1 MNFNSTWKTNYYKTY
16 KNYSK
21 PYAIFMNG
29 KEMIIIYMEKERKY
43 ILKEDKIKI
52 LLDKKRVLKSEGII
66 QWYIDPE
73 DGYDETRIRLVEQ
86 KTASGISK
94 RWVKTSKKK
103 LACKDEREEKEE
115 VIEIN
120 EEERQKFK
128 SSRSVCKIRHYLCRD
143 PEIVVDEFLTP
154 YDKKYNNFDYKY
166 VMEIELKKVEKSFD
180 EILSENNLVDYI
192 EKEVNG
198 SISNSDI
205 AVQAKDF
212 IKEIKYVENRLEG
225 KVTVF
230 MSPGIT
236 ISRKFNDIKDLL
248 SFLKDNNRKEISKL
262 SAELDTV
269 YCLEEKGFEVS
280 KVVMFLVQEFLK
292 SKERT
297 NLISQM
303 SELEILNKKKYP
315 NVTESSVYI
324 SYILENIF
332 KIESI
337 EIEAF
342 EGEPIKS
349 QTQKALQ
356 EKLWEVLDK
365 YDRQQ
370 KVIMDIAPGLKNIS
384 IMQVIYSLFKKKS
397 FYYKPEGNNEL
408 LEFPAFGFDWDYA
421 YLDEIIHII
430 ESKKVESEMGVVDY
444 LKLPDMITK
453 VYQLNQSEDFKPFYS
468 IDKIGKMYKSKREIP
483 FGYGENLIKFVK
495 NDDLESYL
503 TQGIKKKWTN
513 MWIGD
518 LIPETVEHSQRH
530 SKRLMDFTVKLIS
543 VMGEDEFL
551 GEVPEG
557 EYYNGMSYKTMFYF
571 LLIAAMNVHDLG
583 HTYAY
588 FYFDGDYGNEKKRL
602 ILDKYPNF
610 VRDLHNELTIS
621 LIREEKLF
629 DILGK
634 GSSFSSESK
643 KITDLFGEKTDKI
656 IEALILICRYH
667 REHLG
672 IDEDIACD
680 KKNIC
685 DLFRLDT
692 SPLKKVVQEK
702 IDDEKLREVVIH
714 AARWLKVIDGT
725 DVQAD
730 RIITPEY
737 NSIRKKRTAYE
748 ALFLI
753 EKHFLKYDS
762 AKYKDELISLKVL
775 LEKEEF
781 LKVGNIKKKLE
792 MMLLEEVKPIIQDMN
807 FLKFYDPRYEEL
819 AQIIF
824 KVSQF
829 EHFEK
834 HNAVGAIYPVAF
846 TCNEQARLVIEIIP
860 NINEQKDTEKVVK
873 EIDKIYEDIEKEFKN
888 ARIKVCGKEL
898 KVIKSSYVSAHNGL
912 VL

>member
-1 MNFNSTWKTNYYKTY
+1 
-16 KNYSK
+16 
-21 PYAIFMNG
+21 MNG
-29 KEMIIIYMEKERKY
+29 KEMIIIYMEKEKKY
-43 ILKEDKIKI
+43 ILKEDKIKN
-52 LLDKKRVLKSEGII
+52 LLDKERVLKSEGII

-103 LACKDEREEKEE
+103 LVCKDEREEKEE
-115 VIEIN
+115 IIEIG
-120 EEERQKFK
+120 EAERQKIMGA
-128 SSRSVCKIRHYLCRD
+128 RSVCKIRHYLCRD

-154 YDKKYNNFDYKY
+154 YGKKYNNFDYKY
-166 VMEIELKKVEKSFD
+166 VMEVELKKVEKSFD
-180 EILSENNLVDYI
+180 EILLGNNLNDYI
-192 EKEVNG
+192 KEEVTG
-198 SISNSDI
+198 GISNKDI
-205 AVQAKDF
+205 AVQANDF

-225 KVTVF
+225 TVTVF
-230 MSPGIT
+230 MSPGIS
-236 ISRKFNDIKDLL
+236 ISNKFNDIKDLF
-248 SFLKDNNRKEISKL
+248 SFLKDNNRKEIIKL
-262 SAELDTV
+262 SPELDTV
-269 YCLEEKGFEVS
+269 YYLEEKGFEVS
-280 KVVMFLVQEFLK
+280 KVVMFLVPDFLTN
-292 SKERT
+292 KEEIT
-297 NLISQM
+297 KLTLQM
-303 SELEILNKKKYP
+303 SELGSKLEIENKKKYP
-315 NVTESSVYI
+315 DITKSSVYI
-324 SYILENIF
+324 SYILEKVF

-337 EIEAF
+337 EMEAF
-342 EGEPIKS
+342 KQDPRMSEN
-349 QTQKALQ
+349 QKALQ

-370 KVIMDIAPGLKNIS
+370 KVVMDIAPGMKNIS

-397 FYYKPEGNNEL
+397 FYYKFEHGKEL

-421 YLDEIIHII
+421 YLDEIIHVI
-430 ESKKVESEMGVVDY
+430 ESKKLETKMSTEDY

-453 VYQLNQSEDFKPFYS
+453 VYQLNQSKDFEPFYS
-468 IDKIGKMYKSKREIP
+468 IDRIGMMYKSKKEIP
-483 FGYGENLIKFVK
+483 FGYGENLIKFV
-495 NDDLESYL
+495 NNSDLESYL

-530 SKRLMDFTVKLIS
+530 SKRLMDFTVKLIN
-543 VMGEDEFL
+543 VMGEEEFL

-557 EYYNGMSYKTMFYF
+557 EYYNGMSYKTIFYF

-588 FYFDGDYGNEKKRL
+588 FYFDGEYGNEKKRL

-643 KITDLFGEKTDKI
+643 KVTDLFGEKTDEI

-672 IDEDIACD
+672 IDEDIASD
-680 KKNIC
+680 KKKDIC
-685 DLFRLDT
+685 NLFRLDT
-692 SPLKKVVQEK
+692 SPLKKVIKGK
-702 IDDEKLREVVIH
+702 IGDEKLSQVVIH
-714 AARWLKVIDGT
+714 AARWLKFIDGT

-730 RIITPEY
+730 RIITPQY
-737 NSIRKKRTAYE
+737 NIIRKKRTAYE

-753 EKHFLKYDS
+753 EKHLLKYDS
-762 AKYKDELISLKVL
+762 AEYKNELISLKEL

-781 LKVGNIKKKLE
+781 LKVKEIKSRLE
-792 MMLLEEVKPIIQDMN
+792 KMLLEEVNPIIQDMN

-819 AQIIF
+819 AHIIF

-846 TCNEQARLVIEIIP
+846 TCNGQAQLVIEIIP
-860 NINEQKDTEKVVK
+860 NISEQKDAENVES
-873 EIDKIYEDIEKEFKN
+873 EIKRIYEDIEEELEKAE
-888 ARIKVCGKEL
+888 IKVRGMKLKLGGK
-898 KVIKSSYVSAHNGL
+898 KHNEYI
-912 VL
+912 

>member
-1 MNFNSTWKTNYYKTY
+1 
-16 KNYSK
+16 
-21 PYAIFMNG
+21 
-29 KEMIIIYMEKERKY
+29 MIIIYMEKEKKY

-52 LLDKKRVLKSEGII
+52 LLDKERVLKSEGII

-103 LACKDEREEKEE
+103 LVCKDEREEKEE
-115 VIEIN
+115 IIEIG
-120 EEERQKFK
+120 EAERQKIMGA
-128 SSRSVCKIRHYLCRD
+128 RSVCKIRHYLCRD

-154 YDKKYNNFDYKY
+154 YGKKYNNFDYKY
-166 VMEIELKKVEKSFD
+166 VMEVELKKVEKSFD
-180 EILSENNLVDYI
+180 EILLGNNLNDYI
-192 EKEVNG
+192 KEEVTG
-198 SISNSDI
+198 GISNKDI
-205 AVQAKDF
+205 AVQANDF

-225 KVTVF
+225 TVTVF
-230 MSPGIT
+230 MSPGIS
-236 ISRKFNDIKDLL
+236 ISNKFNDIKDLF
-248 SFLKDNNRKEISKL
+248 SFLKDNNRKEIIKL
-262 SAELDTV
+262 SPELDTV
-269 YCLEEKGFEVS
+269 YYLEEKGFEVS
-280 KVVMFLVQEFLK
+280 KVVMFLVPDFLTN
-292 SKERT
+292 KEEIT
-297 NLISQM
+297 KLTLQM
-303 SELEILNKKKYP
+303 SELGSKLEIENKKKYP
-315 NVTESSVYI
+315 DITKSSVYI
-324 SYILENIF
+324 SYILEKVF

-337 EIEAF
+337 EMEAF
-342 EGEPIKS
+342 KQDPRMSEN
-349 QTQKALQ
+349 QKALQ

-370 KVIMDIAPGLKNIS
+370 KVVMDIAPGMKNIS

-397 FYYKPEGNNEL
+397 FYYKFEHSQEL

-421 YLDEIIHII
+421 YLDEIIHVI
-430 ESKKVESEMGVVDY
+430 ESKKLETKMSTEDY

-453 VYQLNQSEDFKPFYS
+453 VYQLNQSKDFEPFYS
-468 IDKIGKMYKSKREIP
+468 IDRIGMMYKSKKEIP

-530 SKRLMDFTVKLIS
+530 SKRLMDFTVKLIN
-543 VMGEDEFL
+543 VMGEEEFL

-557 EYYNGMSYKTMFYF
+557 EYYNGMSYKTIFYF

-588 FYFDGDYGNEKKRL
+588 FYFDGEYGNEKKRL

-643 KITDLFGEKTDKI
+643 KVTDLFGEKTDEI

-672 IDEDIACD
+672 IDEDIASD
-680 KKNIC
+680 KKKDIC
-685 DLFRLDT
+685 NLFRLDT
-692 SPLKKVVQEK
+692 SPLKKVIKGK
-702 IDDEKLREVVIH
+702 IGDEKLSQVVIH
-714 AARWLKVIDGT
+714 AARWLKFIDGT

-730 RIITPEY
+730 RIITPQY
-737 NSIRKKRTAYE
+737 NIIRKKRTAYE

-753 EKHFLKYDS
+753 EKHLLKYDS
-762 AKYKDELISLKVL
+762 AEYKNELISLKEL

-781 LKVGNIKKKLE
+781 LKVKEIKSSLE
-792 MMLLEEVKPIIQDMN
+792 KMLLEEVNPIIQDMN

-819 AQIIF
+819 AHIIF

-846 TCNEQARLVIEIIP
+846 TCNGQAQLVIEIIP
-860 NINEQKDTEKVVK
+860 NISEQKDAENVES
-873 EIDKIYEDIEKEFKN
+873 EIKRIYEDIEEELEKAE
-888 ARIKVCGKEL
+888 IKVRGMKL
-898 KVIKSSYVSAHNGL
+898 KLGGQKHNEHI
-912 VL
+912 

>member
-1 MNFNSTWKTNYYKTY
+1 
-16 KNYSK
+16 
-21 PYAIFMNG
+21 
-29 KEMIIIYMEKERKY
+29 MIIIYMEKEKKY
-43 ILKEDKIKI
+43 ILKEDKIKN
-52 LLDKKRVLKSEGII
+52 LLDKERVLKSEGII

-103 LACKDEREEKEE
+103 LVCKDEREEKEE
-115 VIEIN
+115 IIEID
-120 EEERQKFK
+120 EAERQKIMG
-128 SSRSVCKIRHYLCRD
+128 SRSVCKIRHYLCRD

-154 YDKKYNNFDYKY
+154 YGKKYNNFDYKY
-166 VMEIELKKVEKSFD
+166 VMEVELKKVEKSFE
-180 EILSENNLVDYI
+180 EILLENNLNDYI
-192 EKEVNG
+192 KEEVTG
-198 SISNSDI
+198 GISNKDI
-205 AVQAKDF
+205 AVQANDF

-225 KVTVF
+225 TVTVF
-230 MSPGIT
+230 MSPGKAI
-236 ISRKFNDIKDLL
+236 IKRINSEKIFP
-248 SFLKDNNRKEISKL
+248 SFLKDVDKNEIMEYSPEL
-262 SAELDTV
+262 STV
-269 YCLEEKGFEVS
+269 NLLKNLGFEVS
-280 KVVMFLVQEFLK
+280 KVVMFIVPDFLTDRK
-292 SKERT
+292 KFEAIR
-297 NLISQM
+297 
-303 SELEILNKKKYP
+303 SEVEILNEEKYP
-315 NVTESSVYI
+315 KVTESSVYLY
-324 SYILENIF
+324 YILKNIF
-332 KIESI
+332 KIENV
-337 EIEAF
+337 EIEVFKEEATKP
-342 EGEPIKS
+342 EN
-349 QTQKALQ
+349 QKALQ
-356 EKLWEVLDK
+356 KMLWEILDR
-365 YDRQQ
+365 YDMEQ
-370 KVIMDIAPGLKNIS
+370 KVVIDIAPGFKNIS

-397 FYYKPEGNNEL
+397 FYYKFEGSPEL

-421 YLDEIIHII
+421 YLDEIIHVI
-430 ESKKVESEMGVVDY
+430 ESKKLESEMSVVDY

-453 VYQLNQSEDFKPFYS
+453 VYQLNQSKDFEPFYS
-468 IDKIGKMYKSKREIP
+468 IDRIGMMYKSKKEIP

-530 SKRLMDFTVKLIS
+530 SKRLMDFTVKLIN
-543 VMGEDEFL
+543 VMGEEEFL

-557 EYYNGMSYKTMFYF
+557 EYYNGMSYKTIFYF

-588 FYFDGDYGNEKKRL
+588 FYFDGEYGNEKKRL

-643 KITDLFGEKTDKI
+643 KITDLFGEKTDEI

-672 IDEDIACD
+672 IDEDIAVD
-680 KKNIC
+680 KKKDIC
-685 DLFRLDT
+685 NLFRLDT
-692 SPLKKVVQEK
+692 SPLKKVIKGK
-702 IDDEKLREVVIH
+702 IGDEKLSQVVIH
-714 AARWLKVIDGT
+714 AARWLKFIDGT

-730 RIITPEY
+730 RIITPQY
-737 NSIRKKRTAYE
+737 NIIRKKRTAYE

-753 EKHFLKYDS
+753 EKHLLKYDS
-762 AKYKDELISLKVL
+762 AEYKNELISLKEL

-781 LKVGNIKKKLE
+781 LEVGNIKKNLE
-792 MMLLEEVKPIIQDMN
+792 MMLLKEVNPIIQDMN

-819 AQIIF
+819 AHIIF

-846 TCNEQARLVIEIIP
+846 TCNGQAQLVIEIIP
-860 NINEQKDTEKVVK
+860 NISEQKDAENVES
-873 EIDKIYEDIEKEFKN
+873 EIKRIYEDIEEELEKAE
-888 ARIKVCGKEL
+888 IKVRGMKLKLGGK
-898 KVIKSSYVSAHNGL
+898 KHNEYI
-912 VL
+912 

>member
-1 MNFNSTWKTNYYKTY
+1 
-16 KNYSK
+16 
-21 PYAIFMNG
+21 
-29 KEMIIIYMEKERKY
+29 MEKEKKY
-43 ILKEDKIKI
+43 ILKEDKVKI
-52 LLDKKRVLKSEGII
+52 LLDKERVLKSEGII

-103 LACKDEREEKEE
+103 LVCKDEREEKEE
-115 VIEIN
+115 IIEIG
-120 EEERQKFK
+120 EAERQKIMGA
-128 SSRSVCKIRHYLCRD
+128 RSVCKIRHYLCRD

-154 YDKKYNNFDYKY
+154 YGKKYNNFDYKY
-166 VMEIELKKVEKSFD
+166 VMEVELKKVEKSF
-180 EILSENNLVDYI
+180 EEVLLENNLNDYI
-192 EKEVNG
+192 EIDVTG
-198 SISNSDI
+198 SISNKDI
-205 AVQAKDF
+205 AVQADDF

-225 KVTVF
+225 TVTVF

-236 ISRKFNDIKDLL
+236 ISPKFNDIKDLF
-248 SFLKDNNRKEISKL
+248 SFLKNNNRKEIIKL
-262 SAELDTV
+262 SPELDTV
-269 YCLEEKGFEVS
+269 YYLEENGFKVS
-280 KVVMFLVQEFLK
+280 KVVMFLVPDFK
-292 SKERT
+292 TSKEEIT
-297 NLISQM
+297 KLTLQM
-303 SELEILNKKKYP
+303 SELGSKLEIENKKKYP
-315 NVTESSVYI
+315 DITKSSVYI
-324 SYILENIF
+324 SYILEKVF

-337 EIEAF
+337 EMEAF
-342 EGEPIKS
+342 EQDPRKS
-349 QTQKALQ
+349 ENQKALQ

-370 KVIMDIAPGLKNIS
+370 KVIMDIAPGMKNIS

-397 FYYKPEGNNEL
+397 FYYKFEHSQEL

-421 YLDEIIHII
+421 YLDEIIHVI
-430 ESKKVESEMGVVDY
+430 ESKKIESKMSTEDY

-453 VYQLNQSEDFKPFYS
+453 VYQLNQSKDFEPFYS
-468 IDKIGKMYKSKREIP
+468 IDRIGRMYKSKKEVP

-495 NDDLESYL
+495 NGDLESYL
-503 TQGIKKKWTN
+503 THGIKKKWTN

-530 SKRLMDFTVKLIS
+530 SKRLMDFTVKLIN
-543 VMGEDEFL
+543 VMGEEEFL

-557 EYYNGMSYKTMFYF
+557 EYYNGMSYKTIFYF

-588 FYFDGDYGNEKKRL
+588 FYFDGEYGNEKKRL

-643 KITDLFGEKTDKI
+643 KITDLFGEKTDEI

-672 IDEDIACD
+672 IDEDIAIG
-680 KKNIC
+680 KKKDIC
-685 DLFRLDT
+685 NLFRLDT
-692 SPLKKVVQEK
+692 SPLKNVIKGK
-702 IDDEKLREVVIH
+702 IGDEKLSQVVIH
-714 AARWLKVIDGT
+714 AARWLKFIDGT

-730 RIITPEY
+730 RIITPQY
-737 NSIRKKRTAYE
+737 NIIRKKRTAYE

-753 EKHFLKYDS
+753 EKHLLKYDS
-762 AKYKDELISLKVL
+762 AEYKNELISLKEL

-781 LKVGNIKKKLE
+781 LKVKEIKSRLE
-792 MMLLEEVKPIIQDMN
+792 KMLLEEVNPIIQDMN

-819 AQIIF
+819 AHIIF

-846 TCNEQARLVIEIIP
+846 TCNGQAQLVIEIIP
-860 NINEQKDTEKVVK
+860 NISEQKDAENVES
-873 EIDKIYEDIEKEFKN
+873 EIKRIYEDIEEELEKAE
-888 ARIKVCGKEL
+888 IKVRGMKLKLGGK
-898 KVIKSSYVSAHNGL
+898 KHNEYI
-912 VL
+912 

>member
-1 MNFNSTWKTNYYKTY
+1 
-16 KNYSK
+16 
-21 PYAIFMNG
+21 MNG
-29 KEMIIIYMEKERKY
+29 KEMIIIYTEKERKY
-43 ILKEDKIKI
+43 ILKEGKIKI

-94 RWVKTSKKK
+94 RWIKTSKKK

-120 EEERQKFK
+120 EEERQKLK
-128 SSRSVCKIRHYLCRD
+128 SSRSVCKIRHYLCKD

-154 YDKKYNNFDYKY
+154 CDKKYNNFDYKY

-230 MSPGIT
+230 MSPGKAI
-236 ISRKFNDIKDLL
+236 IKRINSEKIFP
-248 SFLKDNNRKEISKL
+248 SFLKDVDKNEIMEYSPEL
-262 SAELDTV
+262 STV
-269 YCLEEKGFEVS
+269 NLLKNLGFEVS
-280 KVVMFLVQEFLK
+280 KVVMFIVPDFLTDRK
-292 SKERT
+292 KFEAIR
-297 NLISQM
+297 
-303 SELEILNKKKYP
+303 SEVEILNEEKYP
-315 NVTESSVYI
+315 KVTESSVYLY
-324 SYILENIF
+324 YILKNIF
-332 KIESI
+332 KIENV
-337 EIEAF
+337 EIEVFKEEATKP
-342 EGEPIKS
+342 EN
-349 QTQKALQ
+349 QKALQ
-356 EKLWEVLDK
+356 KMLWEILDR
-365 YDRQQ
+365 YDMEQ
-370 KVIMDIAPGLKNIS
+370 KVVIDIAPGFKNIS

-397 FYYKPEGNNEL
+397 FYYKFEGSPEL

-421 YLDEIIHII
+421 YLDEIIHVI
-430 ESKKVESEMGVVDY
+430 ESKKIESRMSVADY
-444 LKLPDMITK
+444 LKLPDMVTK
-453 VYQLNQSEDFKPFYS
+453 VYQFSRSEDFEPFYS

-551 GEVPEG
+551 SGVSEG
-557 EYYNGMSYKTMFYF
+557 EYYNGMSYKTMFYY

-588 FYFDGDYGNEKKRL
+588 FYFDGEYGNEEKRL

-621 LIREEKLF
+621 LIMEEKIF

-634 GSSFSSESK
+634 VSSFSSESK
-643 KITDLFGEKTDKI
+643 KITELFGEKTEEVI
-656 IEALILICRYH
+656 QALVLICRYH

-672 IDEDIACD
+672 IDEDIARG
-680 KKNIC
+680 KKKDIC
-685 DLFRLDT
+685 NFFRLDT
-692 SPLKKVVQEK
+692 SPLKTVVQEK
-702 IDDEKLREVVIH
+702 IGDEKLREVVIH

-737 NSIRKKRTAYE
+737 NSMRKKRTAYE

-753 EKHFLKYDS
+753 EKHLLKYKGSGYESDLN
-762 AKYKDELISLKVL
+762 DLKGF

-781 LKVGNIKKKLE
+781 LEVGAIKEELE
-792 MMLLEEVKPIIQDMN
+792 KDLNSVILEKSFKELYNPQ
-807 FLKFYDPRYEEL
+807 YGEL

-829 EHFEK
+829 EHFDK
-834 HNAVGAIYPVAF
+834 HNAVGAVYPVAF
-846 TCNEQARLVIEIIP
+846 TRNDEAGLTIEIIP
-860 NINEQKDTEKVVK
+860 NIDNQKDAENIKK
-873 EIDKIYEDIEKEFKN
+873 EIDKIYKDIAEEFEKAK
-888 ARIKVCGKEL
+888 IKVSGMEL
-898 KVIKSSYVSAHNGL
+898 KLRRK
-912 VL
+912 

>member
-1 MNFNSTWKTNYYKTY
+1 
-16 KNYSK
+16 
-21 PYAIFMNG
+21 
-29 KEMIIIYMEKERKY
+29 MIIIYMEKEKKY

-52 LLDKKRVLKSEGII
+52 LLDKERVLKSEGII

-103 LACKDEREEKEE
+103 LVCKDEREEKEE
-115 VIEIN
+115 IIEIG
-120 EEERQKFK
+120 EAERQKIMGA
-128 SSRSVCKIRHYLCRD
+128 RSVCKIRHYLCRD

-154 YDKKYNNFDYKY
+154 YGKKYNNFDYKY
-166 VMEIELKKVEKSFD
+166 VMEVELKKVEKSFD
-180 EILSENNLVDYI
+180 EILLGNNLNDYI
-192 EKEVNG
+192 KEEVTG
-198 SISNSDI
+198 GISNKDI
-205 AVQAKDF
+205 AVQANDF

-225 KVTVF
+225 TVTVF
-230 MSPGIT
+230 FSPGKSIMKVINSKESDKVKKYLENVSILKGLSKESIGGVCAEVDT
-236 ISRKFNDIKDLL
+236 IDLL
-248 SFLKDNNRKEISKL
+248 
-262 SAELDTV
+262 
-269 YCLEEKGFEVS
+269 EESGFEVS
-280 KVVMFLVQEFLK
+280 KVVMFLVKKFLENV
-292 SKERT
+292 ERDIL
-297 NLISQM
+297 NDLLPG
-303 SELEILNKKKYP
+303 LEILNKEKYP
-315 NVTESSVYI
+315 NVTDSSVYI
-324 SYILENIF
+324 YYILKNIL

-337 EIEAF
+337 EIEFF
-342 EGEPIKS
+342 EEESTKS
-349 QTQKALQ
+349 ENQKALQ

-397 FYYKPEGNNEL
+397 FYYKFEHSQEL

-421 YLDEIIHII
+421 YLDEIIHVI
-430 ESKKVESEMGVVDY
+430 ESKKLETKMSTEDY

-453 VYQLNQSEDFKPFYS
+453 VYQLNQSKDFEPFYS
-468 IDKIGKMYKSKREIP
+468 IDRIGRMYKSKKEVP
-483 FGYGENLIKFVK
+483 FGYGENLINFV
-495 NDDLESYL
+495 NNSDLESYL

-530 SKRLMDFTVKLIS
+530 SKRLMDFTVKLIN
-543 VMGEDEFL
+543 VMGEEEFL

-557 EYYNGMSYKTMFYF
+557 EYYNGMSYKTIFYF

-588 FYFDGDYGNEKKRL
+588 FYFDGEYGNEKKRL

-643 KITDLFGEKTDKI
+643 KVTDLFGEKTDEI

-672 IDEDIACD
+672 IDEDIAVD
-680 KKNIC
+680 KKKDIC
-685 DLFRLDT
+685 NLFRLDT
-692 SPLKKVVQEK
+692 SPLKKVIKGK
-702 IDDEKLREVVIH
+702 IGDEKLSQVVIH
-714 AARWLKVIDGT
+714 AARWLKFIDGT

-730 RIITPEY
+730 RIITPQY
-737 NSIRKKRTAYE
+737 NIIRKKRTAYE

-753 EKHFLKYDS
+753 EKHLLKYES
-762 AKYKDELISLKVL
+762 AEYKDELIRLKEL

-781 LKVGNIKKKLE
+781 LEVKEIKSRLE
-792 MMLLEEVKPIIQDMN
+792 KMLLEEVNPIIQDMN

-819 AQIIF
+819 AHIIF

-846 TCNEQARLVIEIIP
+846 TCNGQAQLVIEIIP
-860 NINEQKDTEKVVK
+860 NISEQKDAENVES
-873 EIDKIYEDIEKEFKN
+873 EIKRIYEDIEEELEKAE
-888 ARIKVCGKEL
+888 IKVRGMKLKLGGKKHNEY
-898 KVIKSSYVSAHNGL
+898 IRRISKS
-912 VL
+912 